1 MKTWHKRTTGILQ
14 WPEKGTFDV
23 ACCKEV
29 EANIKHYKA
38 KETSNSREGKRA
50 REREVLRWFRD
61 TAKQHI
67 LDIKQMP
74 ALKSKKKKAEQQIT
88 PSAPMETSQPPP
100 YSPQQEAVRVKQC
113 PLVGREAIAE
123 GEITGRFT
131 LNWDTQDLP
140 ARNELSRVSAASP
153 LCEEERGGVRSDDA
167 YETYRQTTRSLE
179 DELNT
184 DKARTAYLDA
194 CEAYGQKTRSQVDKL
209 DPNKAKT
216 TYNDKEMTACGS
228 ERRHALPVQSQK
240 KEGCSQKG
248 SQYTER
254 RYRTGD
260 IMTPRAH
267 SLPRCEGTQLPP
279 PRESHTVEDE
289 VEGKRRRAIL
299 HEEFMRAKERLEQR
313 EREMLKNLE
322 KRWLVLE
329 HLEEMEQL
337 EEMQR
342 HSKVLQGESIE
353 LAEWTTRPEASF
365 SPLDMQ
371 LRNGKTTGPNAQQT
385 PLRQMPLVTKGR
397 NQIPQYTL
405 WSFCD
410 MIGLAGRLPDLN
422 EGANK
427 WITALEES
435 TAGVTL
441 ALGDIKALL
450 MHMAGTAA
458 TEEVFK
464 GAHMPAVLLGNSH
477 DPNMGPA
484 EETIP

>member
-1 MKTWHKRTTGILQ
+1 M
-14 WPEKGTFDV
+14 
-23 ACCKEV
+23 
-29 EANIKHYKA
+29 
-38 KETSNSREGKRA
+38 EG
-50 REREVLRWFRD
+50 
-61 TAKQHI
+61 
-67 LDIKQMP
+67 
-74 ALKSKKKKAEQQIT
+74 
-88 PSAPMETSQPPP
+88 
-100 YSPQQEAVRVKQC
+100 
-113 PLVGREAIAE
+113 
-123 GEITGRFT
+123 
-131 LNWDTQDLP
+131 
-140 ARNELSRVSAASP
+140 
-153 LCEEERGGVRSDDA
+153 
-167 YETYRQTTRSLE
+167 
-179 DELNT
+179 
-184 DKARTAYLDA
+184 
-194 CEAYGQKTRSQVDKL
+194 
-209 DPNKAKT
+209 
-216 TYNDKEMTACGS
+216 
-228 ERRHALPVQSQK
+228 
-240 KEGCSQKG
+240 
-248 SQYTER
+248 
-254 RYRTGD
+254 
-260 IMTPRAH
+260 
-267 SLPRCEGTQLPP
+267 
-279 PRESHTVEDE
+279 E

-299 HEEFMRAKERLEQR
+299 HEEFKRAKECLEERLQKEQR
-313 EREMLKNLE
+313 EREMLKDLE
-322 KRWLVLE
+322 KKWLVLE

-342 HSKVLQGESIE
+342 HSRVLQGESIE

-397 NQIPQYTL
+397 NQIPQYTP

-477 DPNMGPA
+477 DPLGFNGYRSRIWAQLRKQYPEKMDPSKLEGERLRDEECPAKFLRSFQNKWREETGGAWNENSTTESLFKVMAKKAMPQEVQKRLDNVVGLMKMDWPLFSEHLVHHVENVRKEKQKEAEVNKSLASKLTQLQLNDLHSKQKKEKTKIQAPVVAVEQPLAPQSATPQTPKQPQAQPEVTPVTPPASLPPIHVHVNQPQVNQGPPYRGQPRSRGGNYRPGRGRGQNTQMNRQTQSQNQSNPNQDEEMLCWGCDQKGHCRRDCPTNPWVGPA
-484 EETIP
+484 KDWQ